1 MREPRLVQD
10 YLQDILDAMDKAENF
25 TFSMDLNTFRIDDI
39 TAFSVIR
46 TLEIIGEA
54 AKKYS
59 SRSMTPFPK
68 YPSLRTKFVDQMMK
82 VQADEV

>member
-1 MREPRLVQD
+1 MP
-10 YLQDILDAMDKAENF
+10 MDKAENF
-25 TFSMDLNTFRIDDI
+25 TFSMDLNTFRIDDR

-54 AKKYS
+54 AQKKFLPVNDTVS
-59 SRSMTPFPK
+59 QI
-68 YPSLRTKFVDQMMK
+68 SLFANQVCWPVMK